1 MSKKLNMVR
10 KHIINEL
17 EAGRL
22 VAGDKLP
29 GARELSERL
38 GISHTITQVAFISL
52 VKDGLLDSFPR
63 SGTFVREDWCER
75 ILPDSLSSFRPI
87 WTELLRKPLPDV
99 SVHDVF
105 RRGVFEIRTT
115 LEVQQD
121 RDEYMDLSSILHE
134 EYPDLNDFFV
144 QPFRNFR
151 TDQGQL
157 FGIPLVFSPR
167 VLCYNPAILEK
178 AGCPEPRSGWT
189 WEEFIEDLKKL
200 RRYYPAERIFNWGFD
215 FSAMSFIFR
224 AGGGIISAANGGT
237 VMIDA
242 PQSREGIAKVKEIY
256 QVLGIDQKWP
266 DPDKYEDAFHRG
278 KCAFFMSP
286 RQNTDFKS
294 KTVWRN
300 APLPLIPGGSDLSA
314 QATDLLCVRK
324 QGADPALTRK
334 LIRLILSR
342 EIQDEIGARRYG
354 IPIRKSSAMK
364 SFDMEDP
371 RDTLFLSEMTKIS
384 AEYNFD
390 SRELTNLILHGL
402 HEIWLNDADI
412 DQTIEELAAA
422 LRTVLKYRRFAVQAG
437 ENQKTA

>member
-1 MSKKLNMVR
+1 
-10 KHIINEL
+10 
-17 EAGRL
+17 
-22 VAGDKLP
+22 
-29 GARELSERL
+29 
-38 GISHTITQVAFISL
+38 
-52 VKDGLLDSFPR
+52 
-63 SGTFVREDWCER
+63 
-75 ILPDSLSSFRPI
+75 
-87 WTELLRKPLPDV
+87 
-99 SVHDVF
+99 
-105 RRGVFEIRTT
+105 
-115 LEVQQD
+115 
-121 RDEYMDLSSILHE
+121 
-134 EYPDLNDFFV
+134 
-144 QPFRNFR
+144 
-151 TDQGQL
+151 
-157 FGIPLVFSPR
+157 
-167 VLCYNPAILEK
+167 
-178 AGCPEPRSGWT
+178 
-189 WEEFIEDLKKL
+189 
-200 RRYYPAERIFNWGFD
+200 
-215 FSAMSFIFR
+215 
-224 AGGGIISAANGGT
+224 
-237 VMIDA
+237 MIDA